1 MTLTTIHRG
10 IEFVGSE
17 KDIVALRAWYENL
30 GDGDVKASVAKI
42 KCREF
47 RPYEQANF
55 RVIVLCKHPFL
66 DQTREIE
73 SANRSCDDVRAN
85 RALSALV
92 NVFSKWIESNGL
104 PEEILLGERH
114 AFVDWLPSE
123 MSQFVTIDLSPQGQ
137 AQLEM
142 NHHILD
148 CLDLIRLATS
158 SSAEFLSLWE
168 GSNEP
173 FFAAGRI
180 IYGTFQWIREV
191 PQSFF
196 QDGPQSELLLER
208 VGQFTREYLGLLRLA
223 LLAGAESP
231 LLDRVA
237 FVLRRFKFQYA
248 VEIPGWRVLA
258 DELLDGSADVPIHT
272 PITKPPQY
280 GEIDDVSDRL
290 RQNLVDATKGMEDEI
305 PVLINALLPT
315 LPVPQSAEL
324 FTGEIET

>member
-1 MTLTTIHRG
+1 MTLTTVHRG
-10 IEFVGSE
+10 VEFIGTE

-30 GDGDVKASVAKI
+30 GDNDVKASVTKI

-47 RPYEQANF
+47 RPYEQMNF
-55 RVIVLCKHPFL
+55 RVTVLCKHPFL

-73 SANRSCDDVRAN
+73 SADRSGDDVRAN
-85 RALSALV
+85 RALSALI
-92 NVFSKWIESNGL
+92 NEFSKWIENNGL
-104 PEEILLGERH
+104 PDEILVGERH
-114 AFVDWLPSE
+114 AFVDWLPAE
-123 MSQFVTIDLSPQGQ
+123 MSQFVTVDVSPQSQ

-191 PQSFF
+191 PHGFSREAC
-196 QDGPQSELLLER
+196 QSELLLDR
-208 VGQFTREYLGLLRLA
+208 VGQFTREYLGLIRFA

-237 FVLRRFKFQYA
+237 FVLRRFKVQYA
-248 VEIPGWRVLA
+248 AEISAWRAMA
-258 DELLDGSADVPIHT
+258 DELLDGSVDVSIHAPIA
-272 PITKPPQY
+272 KPPQY
-280 GEIDDVSDRL
+280 GEIDAVCDRL

-315 LPVPQSAEL
+315 LPVPQSAVL
-324 FTGEIET
+324 FTGDIET